1 MSGCMELL
9 ALNLTTFSTMILSQ
23 NSFGYLNL
31 QEVKVLN
38 YLSLVNNFILDQVF
52 LPIDSSIPNIE
63 ARDNEAL
70 TDTHLSGGAI
80 FKWPWGIK
88 NASSRIFEGDFD
100 TSFLW
105 VPIRTFHSQLTN

>member
-1 MSGCMELL
+1 
-9 ALNLTTFSTMILSQ
+9 MILSQ
-23 NSFGYLNL
+23 KSFDYLNL
-31 QEVKVLN
+31 QEVKVLKN
-38 YLSLVNNFILDQVF
+38 LSLINNFILDQVF
-52 LPIDSSIPNIE
+52 LPTDSSIPNIE
-63 ARDNEAL
+63 IRDNEAL

-105 VPIRTFHSQLTN
+105 VPIRTFHPQLSN